1 MTQVKKAKKGKK
13 VTKTVTTT
21 TTTTTFFEG
30 LKTRIAILLDS
41 SGSMQSISRE
51 AVDMFNEQV
60 RAIRKGAAEVDTKVS
75 LVTFASEANAPL
87 FFNTDVSN
95 LKELDY
101 DQYNPN
107 GGTAMYD
114 AIGTTIDALK
124 LLPEANEE
132 NTSFLMVIISDGQEN
147 ASKKFNSAAIAERV
161 KSLQDGKR
169 WTFSYLGANQDLTKV
184 SQQLGFFAGN
194 MMSFNSSS
202 AGVNTASVANSGS
215 TANYMTSRSLG
226 VKGLTNFYDPN
237 SGAGGGGQGG
247 ADSQGSGSGSG
258 VVSSGTVVV
267 GKDGTTSGTIAL
279 TTTPNK

>member
-21 TTTTTFFEG
+21 TTTTTYFEG

-41 SGSMQSISRE
+41 SGSMASISRE

-60 RAIRKGAAEVDTKVS
+60 RAIRKGAAEVDTRVS

-87 FFNTDVSN
+87 FFNTDVAN

-101 DQYNPN
+101 NQYSPN

-114 AIGTTIDALK
+114 AIGNTIEALTA
-124 LLPEANEE
+124 LPEANEE

-147 ASKKFNSAAIAERV
+147 SSKKYSASAIAERV

-184 SQQLGFFAGN
+184 SQQLGFHQGN
-194 MMSFNSSS
+194 MMSFNANS
-202 AGVNTASVANSGS
+202 AGVGVASVANSGS
-215 TANYMTSRSLG
+215 TANYMASRSLG
-226 VKGLTNFYDPN
+226 VQGLTNFYDPN
-237 SGAGGGGQGG
+237 SQGGAGSGGKGTGGGG
-247 ADSQGSGSGSG
+247 G
-258 VVSSGTVVV
+258 VVSSGTVIV
-267 GKDGTTSGTIAL
+267 GAGGTSTGQ
-279 TTTPNK
+279 TTK

>member
-1 MTQVKKAKKGKK
+1 MTQVKKAKKAKK
-13 VTKTVTTT
+13 VTKVVTTT
-21 TTTTTFFEG
+21 TTTTTYFEG

-41 SGSMQSISRE
+41 SGSMASIQRE

-87 FFNTDVSN
+87 FFNTDVSA

-101 DQYNPN
+101 NQYSPN

-114 AIGTTIDALK
+114 AIGATIDSLK
-124 LLPEANEE
+124 ALPEANEE

-147 ASKKFNSAAIAERV
+147 ASKKFRAHEIAERV

-169 WTFSYLGANQDLTKV
+169 WTFSYLGANQDLTVV
-184 SQQLGFFAGN
+184 SQQLGFHHGN
-194 MMSFNSSS
+194 MMSFNASS

-215 TANYMTSRSLG
+215 TANYMSSRSLG

-237 SGAGGGGQGG
+237 SGGAQGQGG
-247 ADSQGSGSGSG
+247 NISGGGSG
-258 VVSSGTVVV
+258 VVSSGTVVI
-267 GKDGTTSGTIAL
+267 GAGGSTTGQST
-279 TTTPNK
+279 K